1 MEEFRPP
8 VVDTLVLTL
17 INQRVIAPTDF
28 TFPNAAGGVYLA
40 EPARRVFLKRFEDRM
55 NETVSHPDVQ
65 EAVSYR
71 RVIQLQ
77 LKRYGRAVLGNAPY
91 EAFRRVT

>member
-1 MEEFRPP
+1 
-8 VVDTLVLTL
+8 
-17 INQRVIAPTDF
+17 
-28 TFPNAAGGVYLA
+28 
-40 EPARRVFLKRFEDRM
+40 M

-77 LKRYGRAVLGNAPY
+77 VKRYGRAVLGNAAY
-91 EAFRRVT
+91 EALRRVT

>member
-1 MEEFRPP
+1 
-8 VVDTLVLTL
+8 
-17 INQRVIAPTDF
+17 
-28 TFPNAAGGVYLA
+28 
-40 EPARRVFLKRFEDRM
+40 M

-71 RVIQLQ
+71 RVMQLQ